1 MPLHFFPFF
10 MKLDS
15 ESFAASLNNIPYI
28 LSCPCSL
35 TKPTPAQPVR
45 TSDLKTYP
53 SSLLISH
60 PSLIPN
66 PVLPVSKSLENYL
79 WKPLYFSAFPTYS
92 EIASGALGYHSFGYL
107 PASKNRLL
115 LSYFLFF
122 PSNYSSTRYLFCTFY
137 FPNIVHIQFLVLKC

>member
-1 MPLHFFPFF
+1 MPLHFFPFL

-28 LSCPCSL
+28 LYCPCSL

-53 SSLLISH
+53 SSLFISH

-66 PVLPVSKSLENYL
+66 TVLPVSKSSENYL

-92 EIASGALGYHSFGYL
+92 EIASGHSVTTHLATYQL
-107 PASKNRLL
+107 PKIDCCCLTFFFSLL
-115 LSYFLFF
+115 IIHPPDTYFVPFIFQTLFTYN
-122 PSNYSSTRYLFCTFY
+122 S
-137 FPNIVHIQFLVLKC
+137 

>member
-1 MPLHFFPFF
+1 MPLHFFLFF
-10 MKLDS
+10 MKLVP
-15 ESFAASLNNIPYI
+15 ESFAAFLNNIPYI

-35 TKPTPAQPVR
+35 TKPTPAQPVM
-45 TSDLKTYP
+45 TPDLKTYP

-92 EIASGALGYHSFGYL
+92 EIASGHSVTTHLATYQLPEIDCCCLISFSSLLIIHPPDTYL
-107 PASKNRLL
+107 VP
-115 LSYFLFF
+115 FIFQTLFTYN
-122 PSNYSSTRYLFCTFY
+122 S
-137 FPNIVHIQFLVLKC
+137 